1 LLNVNMRKQHQNNK
15 VKEWVETALQ
25 TQLELPGKLKLPR
38 HVRRKIGFQRE

>member
-1 LLNVNMRKQHQNNK
+1 MLSSLESK
-15 VKEWVETALQ
+15 VKEWAEITLQ